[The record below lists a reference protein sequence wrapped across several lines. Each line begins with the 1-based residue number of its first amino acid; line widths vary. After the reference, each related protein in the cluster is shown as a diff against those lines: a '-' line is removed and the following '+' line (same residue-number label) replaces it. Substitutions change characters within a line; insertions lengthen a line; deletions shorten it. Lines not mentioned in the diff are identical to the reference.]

1 MKKMFKTLMMAFVAV
16 AAIGVTGCSK
26 DDDTSSTSNPTP
38 TNNTIDL
45 KGTSWVGVYN
55 DTYQNYPAVLTW
67 SLDFTSDTEGELLFE
82 LTVAGQQQGNYDV
95 PFTWTFDG
103 TNGTMNAGQMGAS
116 QFTYDA
122 ATNTIKMMMMVEVE
136 GDGAQLGGMT
146 TFYPRGSQP
155 TPPDNPDQPT
165 YSDSTSVQPGEV
177 TDLFPANTQW
187 VATEETVYPA
197 GEMGDLPMTL
207 TYNLVFR
214 NNHTG
219 FIQIGV
225 TVMGQSSDP
234 QYVWYNWEF
243 DNAANTGNFIVQNAP
258 LPFTY
263 DPSANTITT
272 EFNFNVS
279 GSGQGV
285 GGTLTFTPVEA
296 DNAVLS
302 HMPLKVKLK

>member
-1 MKKMFKTLMMAFVAV
+1 MKKMFKTLMMAFVAI

-136 GDGAQLGGMT
+136 GDGAQLGRLPTSSLPIPNGWP
-146 TFYPRGSQP
+146 PRKL
-155 TPPDNPDQPT
+155 
-165 YSDSTSVQPGEV
+165 ST
-177 TDLFPANTQW
+177 LPARW
-187 VATEETVYPA
+187 ATC
-197 GEMGDLPMTL
+197 
-207 TYNLVFR
+207 R
-214 NNHTG
+214 
-219 FIQIGV
+219 
-225 TVMGQSSDP
+225 
-234 QYVWYNWEF
+234 
-243 DNAANTGNFIVQNAP
+243 
-258 LPFTY
+258 
-263 DPSANTITT
+263 
-272 EFNFNVS
+272 
-279 GSGQGV
+279 
-285 GGTLTFTPVEA
+285 
-296 DNAVLS
+296 
-302 HMPLKVKLK
+302 

>member
-1 MKKMFKTLMMAFVAV
+1 MMKKLFKTLMMAIMAT
-16 AAIGVTGCSK
+16 AAMGLTSCSK
-26 DDDTSSTSNPTP
+26 DDDTSSNPTP
-38 TNNTIDL
+38 SNNDPIEL

-82 LTVAGQQQGNYDV
+82 LTVAGQQQGHYDV

-103 TNGTMNAGQMGAS
+103 TTGTLDAGQMGAP

-122 ATNTIKMMMMVEVE
+122 ATNTITMMMMVEVE
-136 GDGAQLGGMT
+136 GDGATLGGMT

-155 TPPDNPDQPT
+155 TPPDNPEQPT
-165 YSDSTSVQPGEV
+165 NGDSTSVQPGEV

-219 FIQIGV
+219 FISIGV
-225 TVMGQSSDP
+225 TVLGQTSEP

-243 DNAANTGNFIVQNAP
+243 DNATNTGNFIVQNAP
-258 LPFTY
+258 IPFTY
-263 DPSANTITT
+263 DPAANTITA
-272 EFNFNVS
+272 EFNFNDS
-279 GSGQGV
+279 GSGQGF
-285 GGTLTFTPVEA
+285 GGTLIFSPVTT
-296 DNAVLS
+296 DNIVLS
-302 HMPLKVKLK
+302 HTPLKIKLK

>member
-1 MKKMFKTLMMAFVAV
+1 MKKMFKTLMMAFVAI
-16 AAIGVTGCSK
+16 AAIGVTGCSE

-155 TPPDNPDQPT
+155 TPPDNPDQPAHL
-165 YSDSTSVQPGEV
+165 QRQHE
-177 TDLFPANTQW
+177 
-187 VATEETVYPA
+187 
-197 GEMGDLPMTL
+197 
-207 TYNLVFR
+207 R
-214 NNHTG
+214 
-219 FIQIGV
+219 
-225 TVMGQSSDP
+225 
-234 QYVWYNWEF
+234 
-243 DNAANTGNFIVQNAP
+243 AARRSHRP
-258 LPFTY
+258 LPCQY
-263 DPSANTITT
+263 PMGGHRGNRLPCRRDGRPADDAHLQPRLPQQPHWIHPNRCHRDGP
-272 EFNFNVS
+272 VVRPAVCVV
-279 GSGQGV
+279 QLGV
-285 GGTLTFTPVEA
+285 
-296 DNAVLS
+296 
-302 HMPLKVKLK
+302 